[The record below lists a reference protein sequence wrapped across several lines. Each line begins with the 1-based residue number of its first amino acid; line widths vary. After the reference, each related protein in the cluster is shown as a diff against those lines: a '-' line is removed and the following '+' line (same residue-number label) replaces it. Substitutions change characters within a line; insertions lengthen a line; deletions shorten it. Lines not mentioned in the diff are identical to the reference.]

1 MAYPIGNLGRR
12 AREWGALKAENAAL
26 RNCIEDRE
34 AKIKDLATRLYQKTA
49 ELNRLRNHH
58 DRLHPNPQGHR

>member
-1 MAYPIGNLGRR
+1 MAYPIGNLGRK
-12 AREWGALKAENAAL
+12 ALVWGALKTEIAQL
-26 RNCIEDRE
+26 RNCLEDRD
-34 AKIKDLATRLYQKTA
+34 AKIRDLATRLYQKTA